1 MHRSEFT
8 SVHLPVPVLLS
19 FHQLYASGCSFISV
33 FTYASVYSWGYKK
46 MCFVKLSLNKHKTKL
61 IIQKYWFLSKLDWNW
76 LSAVDIVSMRLL
88 EVTFRLIILS
98 LSSHTTSGKKCSE
111 GIPLGEWMERAGD
124 VTTVFPNHSGI
135 DENSV
140 SAFSL
145 VTDKDCGSLKDK
157 KTTVSYSVKVY
168 FT

>member
-1 MHRSEFT
+1 
-8 SVHLPVPVLLS
+8 
-19 FHQLYASGCSFISV
+19 
-33 FTYASVYSWGYKK
+33 

-111 GIPLGEWMERAGD
+111 GIPLGAWMERAGD
-124 VTTVFPNHSGI
+124 VNTVFPNHSGI

-168 FT
+168 FNVKSMLIIVVKTFSNYWGNTLRSLCALCDAIFTLADKRWKKV